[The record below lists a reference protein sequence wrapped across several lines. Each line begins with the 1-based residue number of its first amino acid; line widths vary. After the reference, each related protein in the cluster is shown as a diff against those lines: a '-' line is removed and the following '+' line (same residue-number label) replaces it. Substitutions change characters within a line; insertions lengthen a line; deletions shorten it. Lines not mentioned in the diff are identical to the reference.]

1 MYSGRR
7 EFFQSSE
14 FCRTLF
20 YGLEAVREL
29 FYTFQNILCSCRNQ
43 FFLSINVC
51 MTVSIFRRYID
62 FFRDRPHLLPPG
74 RSTPKRCM
82 CICKYDILTKA

>member
-1 MYSGRR
+1 MYSGRQ
-7 EFFQSSE
+7 EFFQSSQ

-20 YGLEAVREL
+20 YGLEAVRNL

-51 MTVSIFRRYID
+51 ITFTPYID
-62 FFRDRPHLLPPG
+62 FFRDLPPPPPS
-74 RSTPKRCM
+74 RAVHS
-82 CICKYDILTKA
+82 